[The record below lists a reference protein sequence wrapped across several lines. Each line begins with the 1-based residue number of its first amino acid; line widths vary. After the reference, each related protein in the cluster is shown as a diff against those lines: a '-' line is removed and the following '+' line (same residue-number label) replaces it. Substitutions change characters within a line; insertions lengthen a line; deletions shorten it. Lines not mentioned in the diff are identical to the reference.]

1 MSKAGK
7 ERNIP
12 IFGGIASLRE
22 AKGWRQGYLAEKAGV
37 SQSLISR
44 LERGKGGTPSYE
56 HLTSIASALDTTV
69 DELKSGEIKEAS
81 VSIRLSKD
89 KYTDGPKNYALKAD
103 PIIYQQSQKIPHY
116 SQHYPLPPFDG
127 AILYDH
133 MQADLLEAPPI
144 LRNISNGYAISLST
158 DELRPRYKRGDTL
171 LINPNLQ
178 PTYEDDVVVHLNFG
192 KKDLMIVREVATL
205 EVLKPD
211 AENDEGAGI
220 VYDLIRPKD
229 RADTGFWE
237 HEDVTTF
244 LEGNQKDLSDIS
256 KALMNVVNLRLPG
269 TDAKLEFIDVH
280 VVVGSYKHRNH
291 DY

>member
-7 ERNIP
+7 ERTIP

-56 HLTSIASALDTTV
+56 HLSSIAAALDTTV
-69 DELKSGEIKEAS
+69 DELKSGEIKEAAA
-81 VSIRLSKD
+81 VVKLSMD
-89 KYTDGPKNYALKAD
+89 KSADGPVNHVLKAD
-103 PIIYQQSQKIPHY
+103 PIVFQQTQKITRY
-116 SQHYPLPPFDG
+116 SQHYPLPPFEG

-133 MQADLLEAPPI
+133 MQADLLEAPPL
-144 LRNISNGYAISLST
+144 LRNIPNGYAISLT
-158 DELRPRYKRGDTL
+158 TNELRPRYKRGDTL

-192 KKDLMIVREVATL
+192 DKDVMVVREVAKL
-205 EVLKPD
+205 EVFNSA
-211 AENDEGAGI
+211 AESDDDIN
-220 VYDLIRPKD
+220 VLYDLILPSQRD
-229 RADTGFWE
+229 ATGFWE
-237 HEDVTTF
+237 QKDVVTF
-244 LEGNQKDLSDIS
+244 LEGDQTKIS
-256 KALMNVVNLRLPG
+256 NLAKTLTNIVNPKLPG
-269 TDAKLEFIDVH
+269 SNAGVKFIDVH

-291 DY
+291 AY